1 GTYWG
6 LRFEGVDPATGNA
19 LYEDVNNDGRIT
31 GDDGQVIG
39 SAQPDFFGGLTNTF
53 SYKGLEISVF
63 FQYSLGNEM
72 INFTNQSLL
81 NSGESIDDN
90 QVIAALDRWQNEG
103 DITDVPKYELGN
115 TFNNYFSSRFVEDA
129 SYIRLKNIALSYR
142 LPQNLASKLLMENLK
157 LTLAG
162 TNVLT
167 FTNYSGADPEVN
179 SIDGS
184 TVSQGL
190 DFFTFPQVKTFTV
203 GLNATF

>member
-1 GTYWG
+1 
-6 LRFEGVDPATGNA
+6 
-19 LYEDVNNDGRIT
+19 
-31 GDDGQVIG
+31 
-39 SAQPDFFGGLTNTF
+39 
-53 SYKGLEISVF
+53 
-63 FQYSLGNEM
+63 
-72 INFTNQSLL
+72 
-81 NSGESIDDN
+81 
-90 QVIAALDRWQNEG
+90 
-103 DITDVPKYELGN
+103 
-115 TFNNYFSSRFVEDA
+115 
-129 SYIRLKNIALSYR
+129 NIAFSYR